1 MLVLITFAFIA
12 GAATAVS
19 PCVLPVL
26 PVALSAGVTGGRRRP
41 LGVVTGLAL
50 SFTFATVA
58 LVYVISAFGL
68 PDSLLRTLAI
78 FALIAFGICL
88 LVPWLGDR
96 LEARLSRLGPSGGLG
111 SSGRLGSSGGV
122 SSAGGVGGATD
133 SEGRQR
139 EGFWSGMLVGGG
151 LGFVYAPCAGPILA
165 GVITASASQTF
176 TAARLAVALAYG
188 IGSAVV
194 LYALMLGG
202 RRLTAPLARRSAR
215 FQMAMGAVMVLI
227 AFAMLRNYDTRF
239 ETAIASDLPSFL
251 TDPTKGLET
260 SHAATVQLAALRGRK
275 ARQAAGLRQADA
287 GLKLPVLGQ
296 APGFVDT
303 EKWFNTPGGRP
314 VPLSSLRG
322 HVVLVDF
329 WTYTCINCIRTL
341 PYLNAWY
348 AKYHSKGFEI
358 VGVHTP
364 EFPFEHSAANVA
376 AAIAQNGIHY
386 PVVQDNEY
394 GTWNAYNNEYWP
406 AEYLID
412 AQGRIRL
419 EDFGEGDYATKER
432 AIRSLLVE
440 AGATGLGGATHVNAL
455 KPSEAE
461 ITPESYLGTE
471 RGERFTSGPLTPGV
485 HDYGPLP
492 SQTPPLSELRFAGRL
507 SVGAWGTTPLG
518 GEGTVQ
524 LHFRARRVYLV
535 MGIPTHPGSPGHPRP
550 VRVLLDGRPIPQSLA
565 GTNVRSATAM
575 VGLQDVYNLVDLP
588 SVQTHTLTVEFPPG
602 VTVYDFTFG

>member
-1 MLVLITFAFIA
+1 MLVLIVFAFVA

-58 LVYVISAFGL
+58 LVYVIAALGL

-78 FALIAFGICL
+78 IALLAFGVSL
-88 LVPWLGDR
+88 LVPPLGDR
-96 LEARLSRLGPSGGLG
+96 LEARLSRLGP
-111 SSGRLGSSGGV
+111 
-122 SSAGGVGGATD
+122 AGGVGGTGKD
-133 SEGRQR
+133 GDRRR
-139 EGFWSGMLVGGG
+139 EGFWSGLLVGGG

-176 TAARLAVALAYG
+176 TAGRLSVALAYG

-215 FQMAMGAVMVLI
+215 FQMAMGAVMVLV
-227 AFAMLRNYDTRF
+227 ALAMLRNYDTRF
-239 ETAIASDLPSFL
+239 ETSIASDLPSFL

-260 SHAATVQLAALRGRK
+260 SHAATVELAALRGRK
-275 ARQAAGLRQADA
+275 ARQAGGLRQADA
-287 GLKLPVLGQ
+287 GLRLPVLGQ
-296 APGFVDT
+296 APEFADT
-303 EKWFNTPGGRP
+303 EQWFNTPGGRP
-314 VPLSSLRG
+314 VPLASLRG

-348 AKYHSKGFEI
+348 AKYHRYGFEI
-358 VGVHTP
+358 IGVHTP

-376 AAIAQNGIHY
+376 AAVAQNGIHY

-394 GTWNAYNNEYWP
+394 GTWNAYNNQYWP

-419 EDFGEGDYATKER
+419 TDFGEGDYATKER
-432 AIRSLLVE
+432 AIRSLLAE
-440 AGATGLGGATHVNAL
+440 EGATGLGGPTQVHAL

-461 ITPESYLGTE
+461 VTPESYLGTE

-485 HDYGPLP
+485 HDFGPLP
-492 SQTPPLSELRFAGRL
+492 AQPPPLSELRFAGTL
-507 SVGAWGTTPLG
+507 DVGAWGATPTS
-518 GEGTVQ
+518 GEGAV
-524 LHFRARRVYLV
+524 
-535 MGIPTHPGSPGHPRP
+535 
-550 VRVLLDGRPIPQSLA
+550 
-565 GTNVRSATAM
+565 
-575 VGLQDVYNLVDLP
+575 
-588 SVQTHTLTVEFPPG
+588 
-602 VTVYDFTFG
+602 

>member
-1 MLVLITFAFIA
+1 MLVLIVFAFVA

-58 LVYVISAFGL
+58 LVYVIAALGL

-78 FALIAFGICL
+78 IALLAFGVCL
-88 LVPWLGDR
+88 LVPPLGDR
-96 LEARLSRLGPSGGLG
+96 LEARLSRIGP
-111 SSGRLGSSGGV
+111 
-122 SSAGGVGGATD
+122 AGGVGNTGKD
-133 SEGRQR
+133 GERQR
-139 EGFWSGMLVGGG
+139 EGFWSGLLVGGG

-176 TAARLAVALAYG
+176 TAARLTVALAYG

-215 FQMAMGAVMVLI
+215 FQMAMGAVMVLV
-227 AFAMLRNYDTRF
+227 ALAMLRNYDTRF
-239 ETAIASDLPSFL
+239 ETSIASDLPSFL

-260 SHAATVQLAALRGRK
+260 SHAATVELAALRGRK
-275 ARQAAGLRQADA
+275 ARQAGGLRQADA
-287 GLKLPVLGQ
+287 GLRLPVLGQ
-296 APGFVDT
+296 APEFVDT
-303 EKWFNTPGGRP
+303 EQWFNTPGGRP
-314 VPLSSLRG
+314 VPLRSLRG

-348 AKYHSKGFEI
+348 AKYHRYGFEI

-376 AAIAQNGIHY
+376 AAVAQNGIHY

-394 GTWNAYNNEYWP
+394 GTWNAYNNQYWP

-419 EDFGEGDYATKER
+419 TDFGEGDYAGKER
-432 AIRSLLVE
+432 AIRSLLAE
-440 AGATGLGGATHVNAL
+440 EGATGLGGPTQVHAL

-461 ITPESYLGTE
+461 VSPESYLGTE

-485 HDYGPLP
+485 HDFGPLP
-492 SQTPPLSELRFAGRL
+492 AQPPPLSELRFAGTL
-507 SVGAWGTTPLG
+507 DVGAWGTTPAT
-518 GEGTVQ
+518 GEGAVQ

-535 MGIPTHPGSPGHPRP
+535 MGSPGQTRP
-550 VRVLLDGRPIPQSLA
+550 VQVLLDGRPIPAAVA
-565 GTNVRSATAM
+565 GTAVHDGTAAVRF
-575 VGLQDVYNLVDLP
+575 QDVYNLVDLP
-588 SVQTHTLTVEFPPG
+588 SVQTHTLTVRFPPG